1 MTSRKEHKEMVK
13 ACSDCGPAFDRRSF
27 IQRAGQVALA
37 GIAIPSLLGGFP
49 LRAAPKSDSAAETAV
64 GRFYQSLS
72 EAQKKEIV
80 LPFEHELR
88 TRISA
93 NWQITKPR
101 IHDPFFT
108 EEQRKIVD
116 EIVRNVTSEDGYK
129 RLLQQ
134 MEEDSG
140 SIGDYSVAVFGT
152 PGSGKFEFELTG
164 RHLTLRADGNSV
176 DKAAFGGPIIY
187 GHGEEDPK
195 QNLFNYQTKQVN
207 EVFKALDAK
216 QAAKALLQKA
226 PSEAAVKIQ
235 GDGGAFPGIAI
246 SELSPDQKGLVEA
259 TLKVLFAPYR
269 QDDVDEVFD
278 ILKASGGIDKLHLAF
293 YQQEDLGDDKV
304 WDIWR
309 VEGPAFVWHFR
320 GAPHVH
326 AYINIGQVG

>member
-1 MTSRKEHKEMVK
+1 MTRPEMK
-13 ACSDCGPAFDRRSF
+13 KPCSDCDQPLDRRSF
-27 IQRAGQVALA
+27 MQRAGTVAIAGLA
-37 GIAIPSLLGGFP
+37 VPSLLAGLP
-49 LRAAPKSDSAAETAV
+49 LRAAPSATSGAETAV
-64 GRFYQSLS
+64 AKFYQSLTDV
-72 EAQKKEIV
+72 QKKEIA
-80 LPFEHELR
+80 LPFNHELR
-88 TRISA
+88 TKISA

-108 EEQRKIVD
+108 EEQRKLID

-129 RLLQQ
+129 RLLMQ

-152 PGSGKFEFELTG
+152 PESEKCEFELTG

-187 GHGEEDPK
+187 GHGEEEPK
-195 QNLFNYQTKQVN
+195 KNLFYYQTQQVN

-216 QAAKALLQKA
+216 QAAQALLTKA
-226 PSEAAVKIQ
+226 PAESAVRIQ
-235 GDGGAFPGIAI
+235 GANGTFPGIAI
-246 SELSPDQKGLVEA
+246 SELSADQKGLVEA

-269 QDDVDEVFD
+269 KEDVDEVFE
-278 ILKASGGIDKLHLAF
+278 IVKGSGGIDKLHLAF
-293 YQQEDLGDDKV
+293 YQQEDLGSDKV

-309 VEGPAFVWHFR
+309 VEGPNFVWHFR

-326 AYINIGQVG
+326 AYINIGQAMA